1 MRRRLPK
8 LPLLALLALLELPGG
23 PSGLHAEPLNKL
35 VLRINDQIATLYD
48 YQQRRQDFVR
58 DVSRREMDSTERGRV
73 LAQAPE
79 IVFKDMYQ
87 DLLLASRAH
96 QLAIEIS
103 DNQVAAALA
112 TMKQNFGIKTDEDFK
127 AALAQSGLTEAQLRD
142 QVRGQLQVREV
153 MEKEVRE
160 RVKVSEEDLRRYY
173 RKNVE
178 QFRIP
183 EQFHLK
189 EVVVLEEGGLA
200 SADERRALANRI
212 RQAVAGGKSLADAVA
227 EEQKKGA
234 TSAEIDLGWV
244 SPGDLDPGL
253 QTAAWKLKQGEVSEP
268 VAGRGGLHLL
278 LAAEHR
284 DSRIPP
290 FSEVSSVIQNRE
302 QERVYNQ
309 EVTKYMT
316 ELEQKSLIVADPP
329 AEAAGFRRLFNKP
342 ETGTELP
349 PELMPLPA
357 PSSPA
362 PAAAPAKVPP
372 QPAAPPPPVP

>member
-8 LPLLALLALLELPGG
+8 LSLLVLLALPSW

-48 YQQRRQDFVR
+48 YQQRRQEFVR
-58 DVSRREMDSTERGRV
+58 DLNHREMDAGERGRV
-73 LAQAPE
+73 LSQAPE

-96 QLAIEIS
+96 QLAIEITDS
-103 DNQVAAALA
+103 QIAAAMA

-189 EVVVLEEGGLA
+189 EVVVLEEGGLP

-212 RQAVAGGKSLADAVA
+212 RQAVAGGKSLTDAVA

-253 QTAAWKLKQGEVSEP
+253 QAAAWKLKPGEVSEP

-284 DSRIPP
+284 DSRVPP

-316 ELEQKSLIVADPP
+316 ELEQKSLIVVDPP

-342 ETGTELP
+342 EAGAELP

-357 PSSPA
+357 PSSPS
-362 PAAAPAKVPP
+362 PAAAPAKV
-372 QPAAPPPPVP
+372 QAKPAAPPPPVP